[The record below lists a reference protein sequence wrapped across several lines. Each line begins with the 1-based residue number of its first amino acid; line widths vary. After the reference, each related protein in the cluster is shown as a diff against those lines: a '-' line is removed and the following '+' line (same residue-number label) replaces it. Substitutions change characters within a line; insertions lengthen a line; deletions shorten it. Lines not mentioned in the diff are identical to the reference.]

1 LQSVITVIGMMSGS
15 GLEGIDVALVAT
27 DGERRLERKES
38 LTFPL
43 TPEQWKSLSEAIAA
57 GHLVRIEQDLVAFC
71 ADAVKHFLESFA
83 LARDAVALIGFQSE
97 TASRMGFGEALARA
111 TGIDVVYDFAAADIE
126 AGGQGRPLD
135 PVYHRALA
143 DLAGLARPLIVV
155 ENGAP
160 ATVTY
165 IGEDGSLIAFDAGPQ
180 LSAETI
186 LGLAERLPARPLLWL
201 LAGEAHPALLE
212 RLGRMLGE
220 PVHRA
225 EEMGWSKDH
234 FAAET
239 FAYLAVRSMRKL
251 PLSFPSTTGVKQPIT
266 GGRLARAPR
275 R

>member
-1 LQSVITVIGMMSGS
+1 MQSVMTVIGLMSGS
-15 GLEGIDVALVAT
+15 SLEGIDVALVST
-27 DGERRLERKES
+27 DGERRLERKAS

-43 TPEQWKSLSEAIAA
+43 TPEQRKSLSEAIAA
-57 GHLVRIEQDLVAFC
+57 SHPAKIEQDLIAFC
-71 ADAVKHFLESFA
+71 ADAVKYFLESFA
-83 LARDAVALIGFQSE
+83 VSRDAVALIGLQSE

-111 TGIDVVYDFAAADIE
+111 TGIDVVYDFGAADIE

-143 DLAGLARPLIVV
+143 DLAGLARPLAVV
-155 ENGAP
+155 EIGAG

-165 IGEDGSLIAFDAGPQ
+165 IGEDGSLIAFDAGPPVTGQ
-180 LSAETI
+180 AI
-186 LGLAERLPARPLLWL
+186 LGLSERLPARPLLWL
-201 LAGEAHPALLE
+201 LAGGADTVLEALHEVVA
-212 RLGRMLGE
+212 E
-220 PVHRA
+220 PIHRA

-251 PLSFPSTTGVKQPIT
+251 PLSFPGTTGVKQPIT